1 MLPTETLEQ
10 ARRTHI
16 RTRRLV
22 DGAFA
27 GEYQSFFKGRGM
39 EFAEVRE
46 YSPGDDV
53 RAIDWNVT
61 ARVGR
66 PFVKQYV
73 EERELTVMLAVDC
86 SGSTYFTSADQ
97 KKIDIAHEVAAVL
110 AVSAIHNNDKVGLIL
125 FTDEVEKYIP
135 PKKGRSRAL
144 FLIHELLSFKPKR
157 AGTDVNKAIEFLHQT
172 TYRRSV
178 SFVISDFLSPDYERP
193 LRLAQKRHD
202 VIPICIDDPRET
214 ALPNVGLLNVRDLE
228 TGRYGVIDTGSAS
241 VRDLYASQRSR
252 FVTRR
257 RALFYKLGLD
267 SVELNTEQ
275 PHFPALLGFFRRRE
289 RRLTQGR

>member
-1 MLPTETLEQ
+1 M
-10 ARRTHI
+10 
-16 RTRRLV
+16 
-22 DGAFA
+22 
-27 GEYQSFFKGRGM
+27 SFS
-39 EFAEVRE
+39 EVRE
-46 YSPGDDV
+46 YVPGDDI
-53 RAIDWNVT
+53 RLIDWNVT
-61 ARVGR
+61 ARTGD
-66 PFVKQYV
+66 PFIKIFQ
-73 EERELTVMLAVDC
+73 EERELTVILMVDMSASGQFGTASKLKTELA
-86 SGSTYFTSADQ
+86 A
-97 KKIDIAHEVAAVL
+97 ELAAVL
-110 AVSAIHNNDKVGLIL
+110 GFSAIKNNDKVGVIF

-144 FLIHELLSFKPKR
+144 FLIHELLSFKPKGV
-157 AGTDVNKAIEFLHQT
+157 GTDVNKAIEFLHQT

-289 RRLTQGR
+289 RRLPQGR